1 MKTPEQINSE
11 IEAIKAFFKDEK
23 GKIKRRTQKEI
34 TATNKQIRLLL
45 QYKSYLETDPRES
58 FVESELARIE
68 NIITIYDSRYD
79 QWLKNTP
86 KALLEG
92 KDERKFYESM
102 HEYSALK
109 NQIKTLK
116 YLLDK

>member
-1 MKTPEQINSE
+1 MKTPEQINNE
-11 IEAIKAFFKDEK
+11 IEAIKASFKDDK
-23 GKIKRRTQKEI
+23 GKIPYRNKGVI

-45 QYKSYLETDPRES
+45 QCKSYLETNPREA

-68 NIITIYDSRYD
+68 RTITIYDSRFE
-79 QWLKNTP
+79 QWQKNTP
-86 KALLEG
+86 KALFEG
-92 KDERKFYESM
+92 KDPRKFYESIN
-102 HEYSALK
+102 EYSALK